1 MIPKRGFFQPLEI
14 TGQVG
19 WLWWGIALMAGL
31 ITWSELEFKLE
42 IVVLVY
48 ILVVLMLGVIL
59 VVRRRIYIAG
69 PRLFLAHV
77 LSSEYEE
84 ISLLTLENWQLN
96 GHVLSFT
103 RAGRERKYWISKNI
117 TQQIKEYTE
126 THDGRNHN

>member
-14 TGQVG
+14 TGQIG

>member
-14 TGQVG
+14 TGQIG

-103 RAGRERKYWISKNI
+103 RAGREHKYWISKNI

>member
-14 TGQVG
+14 TGQIG

-126 THDGRNHN
+126 THDGCNHN

>member
-14 TGQVG
+14 TGQIG

-103 RAGRERKYWISKNI
+103 RAGRERKYWMSKNI

>member
-14 TGQVG
+14 TGQIG

-103 RAGRERKYWISKNI
+103 RAGRERKYWLSKNI